1 MKVLITGG
9 GGQLGCDLEKE
20 LAGPGGHEVIC
31 LGRDRLDVTRAEQVR
46 EAVEAVRPEVVVHA
60 AANTNVD
67 RCELEPDGAYL
78 VNALGT
84 RNVAVAAARV
94 KARLVY
100 ISTDYV
106 FDGHKKEPYT
116 EFDIPAP
123 LSVYGKSKLAGE
135 KYAAAFSD
143 RFFIRAHLLAVRTGA
158 AITSSKQCLSWP
170 QRSRRLAVV
179 DDQVGTPTF
188 TEDLARCIG
197 VLIQTELYGIYHAS
211 NSGACSWFDFA
222 RAIFRLAGLAHV
234 SVKPIATAELNR
246 PAPARPTPF
255 WTTTACGCRGCRTC
269 APGKRRWQNFSGS
282 TGRNCPFNRSANKI
296 FNEYLTLNFPGIAG
310 LHRQKTFSNAWIE
323 GLFPEL

>member
-46 EAVEAVRPEVVVHA
+46 EVLHAARPDVVVHA

-106 FDGHKKEPYT
+106 FDGRKKEPYT

-135 KYAAAFSD
+135 NYAAAFSD
-143 RFFIRAHLLAVRTGA
+143 RFFIVRTSWLYGRRGNNFVKTMLKLA
-158 AITSSKQCLSWP
+158 AAQP
-170 QRSRRLAVV
+170 EVAVV
-179 DDQVGTPTF
+179 DDQMGTPTF

-197 VLIQTELYGIYHAS
+197 ALIQTELYGIYHAS

-222 RAIFRLAGLAHV
+222 RNIFRLAGLAHV

-246 PAPARPTPF
+246 PAPRPAYSVLDNYCLRLQGLPDLRPWEEALEEF
-255 WTTTACGCRGCRTC
+255 FQKYRQEL
-269 APGKRRWQNFSGS
+269 PIQ
-282 TGRNCPFNRSANKI
+282 SAG
-296 FNEYLTLNFPGIAG
+296 E
-310 LHRQKTFSNAWIE
+310 
-323 GLFPEL
+323 

>member
-9 GGQLGCDLEKE
+9 GGQLGFALERE
-20 LAGPGGHEVIC
+20 LAGPGGHEVIS
-31 LGRDRLDVTRAEQVR
+31 LGRERLDVTRADQVR
-46 EAVEAVRPEVVVHA
+46 EAVEAARPDVIVHA

-94 KARLVY
+94 KAGLVY

-106 FDGHKKEPYT
+106 FDGRKKEPYT

-143 RFFIRAHLLAVRTGA
+143 RFFIVRTAWLYGPRGNNFVKTMLKLA
-158 AITSSKQCLSWP
+158 AAQP
-170 QRSRRLAVV
+170 EVAVV

-197 VLIQTELYGIYHAS
+197 ALIQTELYGIYHAS

-234 SVKPIATAELNR
+234 SVKRISTVELNR
-246 PAPARPTPF
+246 PAPRPAYSVLDNYCLRLQGLPDLRPWEEALEEFFQKYRQELPIQSAR
-255 WTTTACGCRGCRTC
+255 
-269 APGKRRWQNFSGS
+269 
-282 TGRNCPFNRSANKI
+282 
-296 FNEYLTLNFPGIAG
+296 E
-310 LHRQKTFSNAWIE
+310 
-323 GLFPEL
+323 